1 MRDAITG
8 RVFEHNKRM
17 SESFIKS
24 RIVRG
29 GSAKIEHTIRSDG
42 WDGLSSVATV
52 AVYIKESTG
61 TVANSKIV
69 LSGTMEGFTIDNIS
83 HIFPNAPE
91 GSKIVF
97 GNINLNSLRFSSTQM
112 STKWMPDSEFSWKLV
127 VTGLNAAGEQEELS
141 VSTKN
146 LAQHN
151 VSNIS
156 MRAYAQPINAKNF
169 KITIGIAPISY
180 VDLKKHQLFADLG
193 YPLIEVNTFI
203 VDLYPLEDPNH
214 QHGIGFK
221 PFLLDNRK
229 DNQGPFPTSASI
241 KSAACDLLSR
251 SQMPTIKKSRKTWEI
266 SITKKDWA
274 ARSSSKEWPTA
285 IESDDETEQETDI
298 SGECFEIKYIN
309 H

>member
-112 STKWMPDSEFSWKLV
+112 STKWMPDSEFSC
-127 VTGLNAAGEQEELS
+127 G
-141 VSTKN
+141 
-146 LAQHN
+146 
-151 VSNIS
+151 
-156 MRAYAQPINAKNF
+156 
-169 KITIGIAPISY
+169 
-180 VDLKKHQLFADLG
+180 
-193 YPLIEVNTFI
+193 
-203 VDLYPLEDPNH
+203 
-214 QHGIGFK
+214 
-221 PFLLDNRK
+221 
-229 DNQGPFPTSASI
+229 
-241 KSAACDLLSR
+241 
-251 SQMPTIKKSRKTWEI
+251 
-266 SITKKDWA
+266 
-274 ARSSSKEWPTA
+274 
-285 IESDDETEQETDI
+285 
-298 SGECFEIKYIN
+298 
-309 H
+309 